1 MLEHPVEAHCS
12 LELGLCRLLKLIIIL
27 LSLTPRLQRVQLRAA
42 KSIHNQILMLHERL
56 LP

>member
-12 LELGLCRLLKLIIIL
+12 LELGLCRLLNLIIIL